1 MSEPRLFQPPEPMYS
16 ALRAC
21 RRHLVFAAGFSALV
35 NLLYLTPTL
44 YMMQVYD
51 RVLPTGGVMT
61 LMWMSLLALFA
72 YAVMGI
78 LTDVRVRVMVR
89 AGLRLERL
97 LAPAVIDAALGEAV
111 SGGRARP
118 QLMRDFDS
126 LRQMLTGP
134 GMVAALDAPWTPI
147 YLLTA
152 FLLHPTIGLL
162 TVFSSVLIITLAWL
176 NERATKATLVQSAE
190 KMAQAHAL
198 QESIVRRADVA
209 RALGM
214 RAALGRLL
222 LANRT
227 GGINMQA
234 QASFQGGVYS
244 SLIRTVRLILQSAV
258 LGLGVWLAVERQISS
273 GAIIAASLLMGR
285 ALQPIDQVVG
295 AWNNIVQGRT
305 AYKNLSA
312 MFAAQGATPA
322 RLQLPAPLGAL
333 QVENLKVE
341 ISPGR
346 VIIPDLSFTL
356 RPGEFLGVIGPSGSG
371 KTTLLKTIAGAM
383 SFQGGAVR
391 LDGASVND
399 WDPEKLAPYIGYL
412 PQDSAL
418 FAGTIRDNIS
428 RFARFSGGADAEV
441 DAKVIAAAHLTGV
454 HEMILRLPQGYDTVL
469 EAGGQGLSAGQT
481 QRVALARV
489 AYGDP
494 MLIIL
499 DEPNAHLDGEG
510 EMALMQTAKALKDRG
525 AAIIVAA
532 HRTGVLGLADRL
544 MILRGGQIEAI
555 GPTNEIAARLK
566 PGPQPVQ
573 AAGKGA

>member
-1 MSEPRLFQPPEPMYS
+1 MSDTRLFQPPEPMFS

-21 RRHLVFAAGFSALV
+21 RRHLLFAAGFSALV

-61 LMWMSLLALFA
+61 LMWMSILALFA
-72 YAVMGI
+72 YVVLGI
-78 LTDVRVRVMVR
+78 LSDVRVRVMVR

-97 LAPAVIDAALGEAV
+97 LAPAVIDAALGD
-111 SGGRARP
+111 GGAGRVRP

-126 LRQMLTGP
+126 LRQAITGP

-147 YLLTA
+147 YILTA
-152 FLLHPTIGLL
+152 FLLHPAIGIL
-162 TVFSSVLIITLAWL
+162 TTLSSVLIVVLAWL
-176 NERATKATLVQSAE
+176 NERATKATLIQSAE
-190 KMAQAHAL
+190 KMVQAHSL

-214 RAALGRLL
+214 RGPLGRLL
-222 LANRT
+222 LLNRT
-227 GGINMQA
+227 GGINLQA
-234 QASFQGGVYS
+234 EARFQGGVYS
-244 SLIRTVRLILQSAV
+244 SLKRAVRLIQKTAV
-258 LGLGVWLAVERQISS
+258 LGLGIWLAVDRQITS

-285 ALQPIDQVVG
+285 ALQPIDQIVG
-295 AWNNIVQGRT
+295 AWNNIVQGRN
-305 AYKNLSA
+305 AYRNLST
-312 MFAAQGATPA
+312 MFAQQGQAPA
-322 RLQLPAPLGAL
+322 RLQLPAPTGNL

-341 ISPGR
+341 LSPER
-346 VIIPDLSFTL
+346 VIIPDLSFAV
-356 RPGEFLGVIGPSGSG
+356 RAGEFLGVIGPSGSG
-371 KTTLLKTIAGAM
+371 KTTLLKAIAGARP
-383 SFQGGAVR
+383 FQGGHVR
-391 LDGASVND
+391 LDGASVTD
-399 WDPEKLAPYIGYL
+399 WDPEKLAAYIGYL

-418 FAGTIRDNIS
+418 FAGSIRDNIS
-428 RFARFSGGADAEV
+428 RFARFSGVDVAEV
-441 DAKVIAAAHLTGV
+441 DEKVIAAAMLTGV

-469 EAGGQGLSAGQT
+469 EPGGQGLSAGQT

-494 MLIIL
+494 VLVIL

-510 EMALMQTAKALKDRG
+510 EMALMQTATALKDRG

-544 MILRGGQIEAI
+544 MILRAGQIEAI

-566 PGPQPVQ
+566 PGPQPVK
-573 AAGKGA
+573 AAGRSV